1 MKLQFKY
8 KSLNIRRVS
17 RYDEDDLIVYS
28 PEGSEDDEK
37 DLTSDYKPFDSF
49 LQKENCFATSQ
60 LLPQCY
66 ECENDP
72 MTNKYTCRFY
82 EFRKIERNNGNFK
95 VAGFLDPHIDPN
107 VEDLDLWTVADSQ
120 LKIDMETSDYILT
133 FIASQFCEM
142 AKEELKVSKNHN
154 KESNAWKRS
163 VLQVREICDVCDTSL
178 FNFHW
183 TCTYCGTCVC
193 LDCNKE
199 RQMRISR
206 WKPSTKLDKEER
218 DSFFW
223 LKCHSREEHDMMLT
237 QITTGDALKFLDE
250 NLHKICEQRNI
261 TQRCGCSLRTKNCVK
276 MISKSI
282 LLEQPRMTKSSKFVL
297 RDMMKRQRYKAKPL
311 RRLSLLERHEI
322 YQKVKTSYISQG
334 RILKLNEPS
343 ESSDYYKVF
352 QDQWEQGKP
361 VVVANVTQNVR
372 KFIWTPEYFSMRF
385 GNEKHAM
392 VDCQNDTTIKQV
404 AMKYFWDGFGSIKRR
419 LPWDCDKKLVLKLKD
434 WPTSDDFA
442 DIMKEHFEEAMK
454 AVPLAEY
461 TNRNGK
467 YNLARYLPS
476 HFSRPDLGPKMYSA
490 YSQIHPSKQGSTN
503 LHLDVSD
510 AVNVMVH
517 VSKPIDAHL
526 APNQYSIEAIRV
538 ALEMAGVDN
547 EDLNLLKSGTR
558 LPGAIWHIWPAQQ
571 ADEIRKLLHSVALE
585 NGKPLGV
592 NDDAIH
598 DQVKIL
604 QLSSDFERNHLDLKM
619 KKR

>member
-1 MKLQFKY
+1 MNFTL
-8 KSLNIRRVS
+8 SS
-17 RYDEDDLIVYS
+17 RYDSDDMIVYS
-28 PEGSEDDEK
+28 PEGSSAVDDDDEEAS
-37 DLTSDYKPFDSF
+37 SDYKPFDTF
-49 LQKENCFATSQ
+49 LQRENCFATSQ

-82 EFRKIERNNGNFK
+82 EFRKIERNNGKYK
-95 VAGFLDPHIDPN
+95 VAGFLDKHIDPS
-107 VEDLDLWTVADSQ
+107 VEDLDLWTTADSK
-120 LKIDMETSDYILT
+120 LEVDKETADYILT
-133 FIASQFCEM
+133 FIAPQFCEL
-142 AKEELKVSKNHN
+142 AKEEAKISKSHD
-154 KESNAWKRS
+154 KESCAWKRS

-183 TCTYCGTCVC
+183 TCTHCGTCVC

-199 RQMRISR
+199 RQSRISR
-206 WKPSTKLDKEER
+206 WKPVTKVDKEER

-223 LKCHSREEHDMMLT
+223 LKCHSRSDHDMMLT

-276 MISKSI
+276 MVSKNI
-282 LLEQPRMTKSSKFVL
+282 LLEHSQRDKPSEL
-297 RDMMKRQRYKAKPL
+297 RQIMKRQRHKARPA
-311 RRLSLLERHEI
+311 RRMSLLEQQQV
-322 YQKVKTSYISQG
+322 YKKVKTFYISQG
-334 RILKLNEPS
+334 RILKIIEPS
-343 ESSDYYKVF
+343 ESSDHYKIF

-361 VVVANVTQNVR
+361 VVVANVTQKMR
-372 KFIWTPEYFSMRF
+372 KFIWTPEYFTMHF

-392 VDCQNDTTIKQV
+392 INCQNDVDIKQV
-404 AMKYFWDGFGSIKRR
+404 SMKYFWDGFGSIKRR
-419 LPWDCDKKLVLKLKD
+419 LPRDCEEKLVLKLKD
-434 WPTSDDFA
+434 WPTSNDFA
-442 DIMKEHFEEAMK
+442 DVMKEHFDEAMK
-454 AVPLAEY
+454 AVPLACY
-461 TNRNGK
+461 TNRDGK

-490 YSQIHPSKQGSTN
+490 YSQIHPSRQGSTN

-510 AVNVMVH
+510 AVNVMVR

-526 APNQYSIEAIRV
+526 APNQYSIQAILV
-538 ALEMAGVDN
+538 ALEAAGAD
-547 EDLNLLKSGTR
+547 EYDKNLLIKEKA

-571 ADEIRKLLHSVALE
+571 ADEIRKLLHTVAKE

-598 DQVKIL
+598 DQV
-604 QLSSDFERNHLDLKM
+604 SLKVH
-619 KKR
+619 